1 MKWEQLSPEQMDK
14 EAEEAEK
21 VLRSM
26 PHTTTIPIARWWKEH
41 YIKAGHKRLGRLM
54 VSLAKETAT
63 LPKDQWTTEEDVSE
77 SKKGGKKK

>member
-1 MKWEQLSPEQMDK
+1 
-14 EAEEAEK
+14 
-21 VLRSM
+21 
-26 PHTTTIPIARWWKEH
+26 
-41 YIKAGHKRLGRLM
+41 M